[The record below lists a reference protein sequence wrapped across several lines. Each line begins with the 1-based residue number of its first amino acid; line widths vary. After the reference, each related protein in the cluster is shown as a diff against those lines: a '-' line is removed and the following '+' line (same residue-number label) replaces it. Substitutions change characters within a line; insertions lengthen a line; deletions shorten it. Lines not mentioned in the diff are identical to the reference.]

1 MNIIP
6 GGRVAIVDL
15 ASMKQGEEGK
25 VVRIEGGM
33 GLQRRLEA
41 LGVRMGV
48 KIKKVS
54 GHFMRGPVVARSGNT
69 EVAIGYGMARRIM
82 VEVL

>member
-1 MNIIP
+1 
-6 GGRVAIVDL
+6 VAIVDL